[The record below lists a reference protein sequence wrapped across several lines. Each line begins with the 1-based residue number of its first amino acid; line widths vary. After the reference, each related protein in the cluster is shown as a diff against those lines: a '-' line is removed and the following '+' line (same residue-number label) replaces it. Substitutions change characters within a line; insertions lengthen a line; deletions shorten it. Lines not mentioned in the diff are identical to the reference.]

1 MQFDEGKLRGAID
14 GDKHVQ
20 LALFGAHLG
29 NVNVEIADR
38 VALEL
43 VLRRLVAIDIR
54 QAADAVTLQATMQ
67 RRPRKM
73 RDCRLQCIEAV
84 IERQQRISA
93 KGNDNGLLLDVE
105 HRRSRLFRAGRKVRN
120 RGPLPPLGDGLL
132 IVPVTLRRVLRLS

>member
-1 MQFDEGKLRGAID
+1 
-14 GDKHVQ
+14 VQ

-67 RRPRKM
+67 RRRV
-73 RDCRLQCIEAV
+73 RCGIVGC
-84 IERQQRISA
+84 SA
-93 KGNDNGLLLDVE
+93 
-105 HRRSRLFRAGRKVRN
+105 
-120 RGPLPPLGDGLL
+120 
-132 IVPVTLRRVLRLS
+132 